1 MTAIFALTTRG
12 LESITAQEMQ
22 RIPGLRVTETDYR
35 RVTGLLESDSGA
47 KTLKALLGLKTA
59 DDLFLHLADWR
70 AIDHTRTAFDDLR
83 ARAADLNIKAL
94 IPQLLTVRPVSK
106 QPRFSVT
113 ASFVG
118 GRNYTMPEIK
128 TTVAEGIRRRYPNWQ
143 YADDDRESDLNVR
156 VFIEGMMGLVGL
168 RLGAAPLHRR
178 PYKTDHLPGSLKP
191 TVAAAM
197 LLMAN
202 PKPGDMLLD
211 PFCGGGTIL
220 AEAGAFGLKVVGGDL
235 SAEAISAA
243 RINLTASAS
252 VSASV
257 SGIAA
262 RLCRWDARLLPL
274 ASESLDVVVTNLPW
288 GRQIAV
294 DDDLRSLYGRAMD
307 ELRRVLKPDGALI
320 VLTSV
325 PALLQQ
331 APRAS
336 LEISLFGQNPIIASL

>member
-1 MTAIFALTTRG
+1 MSAIFALTTRG
-12 LESITAQEMQ
+12 LESITAGEMQ

-70 AIDHTRTAFDDLR
+70 AIDHTRAALDDLR
-83 ARAADLNIKAL
+83 ACAADLNIKAL

-118 GRNYTMPEIK
+118 GRNYTMSEIK

-202 PKPGDMLLD
+202 PKPGDLLLD

-243 RINLTASAS
+243 RVNLTAAASA
-252 VSASV
+252 A
-257 SGIAA
+257 GIAA

-274 ASESLDVVVTNLPW
+274 ASESLDVVVSNLPW

-294 DDDLRSLYGRAMD
+294 DDELRSLYGRAMD

-331 APRAS
+331 APRES
-336 LEISLFGQNPIIASL
+336 LEISLFGQTPVIASL